1 MANLPIVS
9 TARAAVVAAVLAV
22 AAPASMAQDVTGGP
36 AAEFAARIDEYVM
49 LHRQLEGT
57 VPMLHVSRD
66 PAEVRAA
73 VTALGTKIRAARPD
87 ARQGDVFTP
96 AVTTFFRRSIVS
108 CLAGRSVAA
117 LLADLEAER
126 YEEEGDQPGPMPVPK
141 VNDTYPPTVEYPIM
155 LPSLLAAL
163 PPLPEE
169 LQYRLVGRILI
180 LWDHHAD
187 LVVDVLPDAL
197 PPPET

>member
-1 MANLPIVS
+1 MAKLP
-9 TARAAVVAAVLAV
+9 VVASTGAALLAALLAG
-22 AAPASMAQDVTGGP
+22 AAQTLVAQDVAGP
-36 AAEFAARIDEYVM
+36 AEAEFTARIEAYVK

-57 VPMLHVSRD
+57 VPTLRVSRD
-66 PAEVRAA
+66 PLEIQEA
-73 VTALGTKIRAARPD
+73 VAALGAEIRAARPE

-96 AVTTFFRRSIVS
+96 AAATFIRRSIAA
-108 CLAGRSVAA
+108 CLARRSVAE

-126 YEEEGDQPGPMPVPK
+126 YEEEGDEPGPMPEPR
-141 VNDTYPPTVEYPIM
+141 VNDTYPRTVEYPIM
-155 LPSLLAAL
+155 PPPVLAAL

-169 LQYRLVGRILI
+169 LQYRLVGSTLI

-187 LVVDVLPDAL
+187 LVVDVLPEAL

>member
-1 MANLPIVS
+1 MAKLPVV
-9 TARAAVVAAVLAV
+9 AMAGAALLAAVVSGAAQ
-22 AAPASMAQDVTGGP
+22 APAARDVTSTP
-36 AAEFAARIDEYVM
+36 DAEFATRIGAYVT

-57 VPMLHVSRD
+57 VPTLHVSRD
-66 PAEVRAA
+66 PSEIEAA
-73 VTALGTKIRAARPD
+73 VAALGAQIRAARPG

-96 AVTTFFRRSIVS
+96 AVATSFRRSIAR
-108 CLAGRSVAA
+108 CLAGRSVAE

-126 YEEEGDQPGPMPVPK
+126 YEEEDDRPGPMPVPR
-141 VNDTYPPTVEYPIM
+141 VNDSYPRTVEYPIM
-155 LPSLLAAL
+155 PPSLLAAL

-169 LQYRLVGRILI
+169 LQYRLVGRTLI

-187 LVVDVLPDAL
+187 LVVDVMPDAL